1 MLWWTLQQLKSSKWE
16 ARAEAARKLG
26 AAKEKKAV
34 ASLIEFLS
42 DENHEVRKAVIEA
55 LGATAHPA
63 AAEPL
68 SNALAALPAR
78 AKERKSHIDKK
89 AELSEYESLA
99 AALGAIG
106 TPAVGPLLKLLGAR
120 EQEPRRWAVCA
131 LGLIKDPEAIDPLAA
146 RLDDARSE
154 VRKAA
159 AHALGCI
166 GDPRVLKPLTNTLA
180 HRDPETRRAAAEA
193 LGTIKSP
200 EAVPQLGRALSDS
213 AEAVQL
219 AAVDALK
226 TIGGLQAAVAL
237 HSAFD
242 TGKKS
247 VRDASG
253 AALKSMHFA
262 PSNAAERATVAVL
275 VGDFP
280 AAVREGAAAIPALS
294 EALRSKDAATRCL
307 AADALGC
314 VRSTG
319 ALPPLLQVLKDHDPQ
334 VQNAAARALANI
346 GSAAVQGLADALD
359 SPDASVLR
367 AAARALGE
375 IRDPKSARA
384 LVDMITR
391 SRSTTEEYP
400 DLLEAA
406 RTAAD
411 SLESILTH
419 AAGQIAGE
427 DLPCIAG
434 VPDCMLLRQ
443 SSNKPQGELAVDCS
457 RIRALAQQE
466 IERRRS

>member
-34 ASLIEFLS
+34 PALIEFLS

-68 SNALAALPAR
+68 SSALVSLPAR
-78 AKERKSHIDKK
+78 AKERKSNKNSEP
-89 AELSEYESLA
+89 AEYESLA

-106 TPAVGPLLKLLGAR
+106 TPAVGPVLKALGAR
-120 EQEPRRWAVCA
+120 EQEPRRWAAFA
-131 LGLIKDPEAIDPLAA
+131 LGLIKDPQAIDPLAE

-166 GDPRVLKPLTNTLA
+166 GDPRALKPLIGTLS
-180 HRDPETRRAAAEA
+180 HKDPETRRIAAQA
-193 LGTIKSP
+193 LGAIKSS
-200 EAVPQLGRALSDS
+200 EAVLQLGRALGDP

-237 HSAFD
+237 RSAFD

-253 AALKSMHFA
+253 VALQSMHFA
-262 PSNAAERATVAVL
+262 PTNAAERAMVATL
-275 VGDFP
+275 VGDF
-280 AAVREGAAAIPALS
+280 AAAAREGAAAIPALS
-294 EALRSKDAATRCL
+294 EAMCSKDAAARRL
-307 AADALGC
+307 AADALGSL
-314 VRSTG
+314 RSAEG
-319 ALPPLLQVLKDHDPQ
+319 LAPLLQALKDHDSQ
-334 VQNAAARALANI
+334 VQSSAARGLANI
-346 GSAAVQGLADALD
+346 GSPAVEGLTDALG
-359 SPDASVLR
+359 SPDASVQR
-367 AAARALGE
+367 EAARALGE
-375 IRDPKSARA
+375 IRDPRSARA
-384 LVDMITR
+384 LADMITR
-391 SRSTTEEYP
+391 SRGLTGEYP

-406 RTAAD
+406 RVAAA
-411 SLESILTH
+411 SLQAVLTD
-419 AAGQIAGE
+419 AAGQIPE
-427 DLPCIAG
+427 DDLSPIAE
-434 VPDCMLLRQ
+434 VPDCMLIRQ
-443 SSNKPQGELAVDCS
+443 PGDEPQPEAVDCS
-457 RIRALAQQE
+457 RIRAVARQE
-466 IERRRS
+466 LERRRS

>member
-34 ASLIEFLS
+34 PALIEFLS
-42 DENHEVRKAVIEA
+42 DENREVRKAVIEA

-68 SNALAALPAR
+68 SSTLAALPAR
-78 AKERKSHIDKK
+78 AKERKSGLDKN
-89 AELSEYESLA
+89 AELAEYQSLA
-99 AALGAIG
+99 EALGAIG
-106 TPAVGPLLKLLGAR
+106 PPAVGPVLKVLGSR
-120 EQEPRRWAVCA
+120 EQEPRRWAACA
-131 LGLIKDPEAIDPLAA
+131 LGLIKDPQAIDPLAA

-166 GDPRVLKPLTNTLA
+166 GDPRVLKPLIDTLA

-193 LGTIKSP
+193 LGAIKSP
-200 EAVPQLGRALSDS
+200 EAVPQLGRALSDP

-219 AAVDALK
+219 AAADALR

-237 HSAFD
+237 RSAFD

-262 PSNAAERATVAVL
+262 PSNAAERATVAAL

-280 AAVREGAAAIPALS
+280 AAVREGTAAIPALS
-294 EALRSKDAATRCL
+294 EVLRSKDAATRCR
-307 AADALGC
+307 AAEALGS
-314 VRSTG
+314 VHSAE
-319 ALPPLLQVLKDHDPQ
+319 ALAPLLQALKDHDPQ
-334 VQNAAARALANI
+334 VQNSASRALANI
-346 GSAAVQGLADALD
+346 GSPAVQGLADALG
-359 SPDASVLR
+359 SPDASVQR
-367 AAARALGE
+367 EAARALGE
-375 IRDPKSARA
+375 IRDPHSARA

-419 AAGQIAGE
+419 TARQIAEE
-427 DLPCIAG
+427 DLPHIAA

-443 SSNKPQGELAVDCS
+443 SGDKPKAEMAVDCS
-457 RIRALAQQE
+457 RIRALARQE
-466 IERRRS
+466 IERRKS